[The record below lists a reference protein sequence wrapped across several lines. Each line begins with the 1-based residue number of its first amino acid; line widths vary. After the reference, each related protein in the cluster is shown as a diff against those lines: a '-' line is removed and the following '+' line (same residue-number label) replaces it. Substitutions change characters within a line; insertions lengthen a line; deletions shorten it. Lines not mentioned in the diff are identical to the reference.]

1 MDLNLAGRTALITG
15 GSRGI
20 GFGVAKRL
28 ASEGVNLRL
37 AARSAE
43 QLAKAAEELRQN
55 FAVDIK
61 THALD
66 LSQPAKRQDLI
77 ARCTDIDIL
86 INNAGGIP
94 SGTIDEMDEKTWREA
109 WELKLFGFIDL
120 TRAYF
125 ARMKEKHNGVII
137 NIIGAAGE
145 RPDYTYIAGSTANAA
160 LIAMTRALGGV
171 SPDFNIRVLGI
182 NPGAVATER
191 TIAQSKRRALR
202 RHGDESRWEE
212 RYKLMPFGR
221 PQTPDQIG
229 ALVTFLAS
237 DLAGYISG
245 TVITADGG
253 QITRSQHH

>member
-20 GFGVAKRL
+20 GFAVARRF
-28 ASEGVNLRL
+28 ASEGVHLRL
-37 AARSAE
+37 VARSTE
-43 QLAKAAEELRQN
+43 QLAKAAEELRQVS
-55 FAVDIK
+55 AVDIE
-61 THALD
+61 TYAID
-66 LSQPAKRQDLI
+66 LSQPAGREKLI

-86 INNAGGIP
+86 VNNAGNIP
-94 SGTIDEMDEKTWREA
+94 SGTIDEMDDRTWREA

-145 RPDYTYIAGSTANAA
+145 RPDYTYIAGSAANAA

-171 SPDFNIRVLGI
+171 SPDFNMRVLGI

-191 TIAQSKRRALR
+191 TIEQSKRRALR
-202 RHGDESRWEE
+202 RHGDASRWQE
-212 RYKLMPFGR
+212 RYKLMPFGH

-237 DLAGYISG
+237 DLAGYITG
-245 TVITADGG
+245 TIITADGG
-253 QITRSQHH
+253 VVARSQHH

>member
-20 GFGVAKRL
+20 GFGVAKRF
-28 ASEGVNLRL
+28 ASEGVNLHL
-37 AARSAE
+37 VARSAE

-55 FAVDIK
+55 SAVDVG

-77 ARCTDIDIL
+77 TRCTDIDIL
-86 INNAGGIP
+86 VNNAGGIP
-94 SGTIDEMDEKTWREA
+94 SGTIDEMDDKTWREA

-125 ARMKEKHNGVII
+125 ARMKEKHSGVII

-160 LIAMTRALGGV
+160 LIALTRALGGV

-191 TIAQSKRRALR
+191 TIEQSKRRALR
-202 RHGDESRWEE
+202 RHGDASRWQE
-212 RYKLMPFGR
+212 RYKLMPFGH

-237 DLAGYISG
+237 DLAGYVTG
-245 TVITADGG
+245 TIITADGG
-253 QITRSQHH
+253 VVARSQHH